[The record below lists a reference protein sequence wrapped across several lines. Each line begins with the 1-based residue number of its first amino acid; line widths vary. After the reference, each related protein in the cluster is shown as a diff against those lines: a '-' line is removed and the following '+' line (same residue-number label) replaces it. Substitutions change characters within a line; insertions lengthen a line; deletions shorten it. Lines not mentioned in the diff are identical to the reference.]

1 MNFKYLVFREAYN
14 KKDIVIQKEKL
25 VELLTFFFCYQ
36 KWRFLV
42 VLMPQEWFTKCPSWC
57 DISFFQITT

>member
-36 KWRFLV
+36 K
-42 VLMPQEWFTKCPSWC
+42 
-57 DISFFQITT
+57 

>member
-1 MNFKYLVFREAYN
+1 MNVKKKKLFMNFKYLVFREAYN

-36 KWRFLV
+36 K
-42 VLMPQEWFTKCPSWC
+42 
-57 DISFFQITT
+57 